1 MKYALI
7 TFLLLPLYSLAC
19 SCDPP
24 PVALEFL
31 QSKYV
36 IWGSVIEKEYAA
48 DSLTY
53 AVTLRIDKHFKTNK
67 AKPEKLTFTQNAE
80 GRYTGN
86 YTSCDFSVNEG
97 ESWLV
102 YAYEYKGELT
112 FGYFCSNSKP
122 YSSFESIRKE
132 ELEILNL
139 GNGIDLNKIIFERT
153 AIRNI
158 AYSEEYQKPKPKI
171 PLDTLLAQV
180 DSELY
185 SGLDDSH
192 FENFII
198 NIDTKGKISIVAV
211 HRRQKNF
218 EIKRVYDIMYPAYT
232 SIDSLNT
239 KLQNEIIDAIKKG
252 KVWEPASFMGS
263 KVNSQVHL
271 QVYFKKNKKP
281 YTSSIY

>member
-1 MKYALI
+1 MKYAI
-7 TFLLLPLYSLAC
+7 IVFLLLPLYAFAC

-24 PVALEFL
+24 PAALEFL
-31 QSKYV
+31 KSKYV
-36 IWGSVIEKEYAA
+36 VWGSVIKKEYAA

-53 AVTLRIDKHFKTNK
+53 AVTLKIDKHFKTNK
-67 AKPEKLTFTQNAE
+67 GKPQKLTFTQTAE

-102 YAYEYKGELT
+102 YAYENKGALT

-122 YSSFESIRKE
+122 YSSYDNIRKE
-132 ELEILNL
+132 EMEILSL
-139 GNGIDLNKIIFERT
+139 GNSIDLDKIIFERT
-153 AIRNI
+153 SIRNL
-158 AYSEEYQKPKPKI
+158 AYSEEYQKPEPKI

-180 DSELY
+180 DRELY
-185 SGLDDSH
+185 HDLEDSH

-198 NIDTKGKISIVAV
+198 NIDKKGMVNIVAV

-218 EIKRVYDIMYPAYT
+218 EIKRVYDVMYPAYT

-239 KLQNEIIDAIKKG
+239 NLQNEIIKAIMKG
-252 KVWEPASFMGS
+252 KRWEPAEFMGK

-271 QVYFKKNKKP
+271 QVYFRKSNKP
-281 YTSSIY
+281 YYSIN

>member
-7 TFLLLPLYSLAC
+7 TFLLLPLYSFAC

-31 QSKYV
+31 ESKYV
-36 IWGSVIEKEYAA
+36 VWGSVINKEYAA

-53 AVTLRIDKHFKTNK
+53 AVTLKIDNHFKVNK
-67 AKPEKLTFTQNAE
+67 EKPKKLTFTQRAE

-112 FGYFCSNSKP
+112 FSYFCSNSKP
-122 YSSFESIRKE
+122 YSSFENIRKE

-139 GNGIDLNKIIFERT
+139 GDSIDLDKIIFERT
-153 AIRNI
+153 AIGNI
-158 AYSEEYQKPKPKI
+158 AYSEEYQKPEPKV

-180 DSELY
+180 DSKLY

-198 NIDTKGKISIVAV
+198 NIDTKGKIRIVAV
-211 HRRQKNF
+211 HRKQKNF
-218 EIKRVYDIMYPAYT
+218 EIKRVYDVMYPAYT
-232 SIDSLNT
+232 SIDSLNSN
-239 KLQNEIIDAIKKG
+239 LQNEIIKTIKKG
-252 KVWEPASFMGS
+252 KMWKQAEFMGK
-263 KVNSQVHL
+263 KVNSQVQL

-281 YTSSIY
+281 YASPVY

>member
-36 IWGSVIEKEYAA
+36 IWGSVIEKEYAP
-48 DSLTY
+48 DSLSY
-53 AVTLRIDKHFKTNK
+53 AVTLKIDKHFKVNK
-67 AKPEKLTFTQNAE
+67 EKPQKLTFTQNAE
-80 GRYTGN
+80 GRHTGN

-97 ESWLV
+97 ENWLV
-102 YAYEYKGELT
+102 YAYEYQGELT
-112 FGYFCSNSKP
+112 FSYFCSNSKP
-122 YSSFESIRKE
+122 YSSFDNIRKE

-139 GNGIDLNKIIFERT
+139 GNSIDLNKIVFERT
-153 AIRNI
+153 AIGNI
-158 AYSEEYQKPKPKI
+158 AYAKEYQKPEPKV

-198 NIDTKGKISIVAV
+198 SIDTKGKISVVAV

-218 EIKRVYDIMYPAYT
+218 EIKRVYDVMYPAYT

-239 KLQNEIIDAIKKG
+239 KLQNEIIRTLGKG
-252 KVWEPASFMGS
+252 KRWQPAEFMGK

-271 QVYFKKNKKP
+271 QVYFRKDKKP
-281 YTSSIY
+281 YSSQIN